1 MNKLWKIIKERIA
14 TKGID
19 AKAIYSIAKYGEVL
33 TEEGI
38 KARLIKIITNA
49 VQSRISSSIFSTVVD
64 LDTDNPKLL
73 DYVKTYIVSRGFICY
88 IIDNS
93 IIKEIDSPKLY
104 IGWKLKEIQ

>member
-38 KARLIKIITNA
+38 KARLIKIIGA
-49 VQSRISSSIFSTVVD
+49 Q
-64 LDTDNPKLL
+64 
-73 DYVKTYIVSRGFICY
+73 
-88 IIDNS
+88 
-93 IIKEIDSPKLY
+93 
-104 IGWKLKEIQ
+104 

>member
-38 KARLIKIITNA
+38 KAKEKEFKEMDMEEFLFLNEVVNKMIFGIKEMTMTCSNCA
-49 VQSRISSSIFSTVVD
+49 VEVHTDMNFPEGPSSILAPT
-64 LDTDNPKLL
+64 
-73 DYVKTYIVSRGFICY
+73 GFFNKY
-88 IIDNS
+88 A
-93 IIKEIDSPKLY
+93 KK
-104 IGWKLKEIQ
+104 